1 MSKKVQ
7 RQYSAELKASAVKM
21 VIEELK
27 TLSQVSQDLH
37 IPLQTLHSWVNKG
50 RKGELSGVG
59 TYSPDLVAL
68 QTEVRQLKKQLA
80 AAEMEREILKKA
92 AAYLCPLGT
101 LRGTPCQVRVHENLS
116 QDLPFMRHGA
126 IIGCQRHGLL

>member
-7 RQYSAELKASAVKM
+7 RQYSAELKSSAVKM

-27 TLSQVSQDLH
+27 TLSQVSQDLD
-37 IPLQTLHSWVNKG
+37 IPLQTLHRWVNKG
-50 RKGELSGVG
+50 RKGELSGIG
-59 TYSPDLVAL
+59 TYNPDLVAL

-92 AAYLCPLGT
+92 AAYFARDT
-101 LRGTPCQVRVHENLS
+101 LPNTRS
-116 QDLPFMRHGA
+116 
-126 IIGCQRHGLL
+126 

>member
-37 IPLQTLHSWVNKG
+37 IPLQTLHSLQINVDFKC
-50 RKGELSGVG
+50 G
-59 TYSPDLVAL
+59 TYL
-68 QTEVRQLKKQLA
+68 TERKVIKLGQL
-80 AAEMEREILKKA
+80 
-92 AAYLCPLGT
+92 G
-101 LRGTPCQVRVHENLS
+101 
-116 QDLPFMRHGA
+116 
-126 IIGCQRHGLL
+126 

>member
-59 TYSPDLVAL
+59 TYNPDLVAL

-80 AAEMEREILKKA
+80 AALRPIFYCVDKRGKLYENKVCGYNIA
-92 AAYLCPLGT
+92 ARTSINICST
-101 LRGTPCQVRVHENLS
+101 MS
-116 QDLPFMRHGA
+116 
-126 IIGCQRHGLL
+126 

>member
-37 IPLQTLHSWVNKG
+37 IPLQTLHS
-50 RKGELSGVG
+50 
-59 TYSPDLVAL
+59 
-68 QTEVRQLKKQLA
+68 
-80 AAEMEREILKKA
+80 
-92 AAYLCPLGT
+92 
-101 LRGTPCQVRVHENLS
+101 
-116 QDLPFMRHGA
+116 
-126 IIGCQRHGLL
+126 

>member
-1 MSKKVQ
+1 MTRFGKLKKIIGVYHVKVQ

-27 TLSQVSQDLH
+27 TLSQVSQDLD

-50 RKGELSGVG
+50 RKGEVSGVG

-92 AAYLCPLGT
+92 AAYFARDT
-101 LRGTPCQVRVHENLS
+101 LPSTRS
-116 QDLPFMRHGA
+116 
-126 IIGCQRHGLL
+126 

>member
-80 AAEMEREILKKA
+80 ADAMEREIFKKA
-92 AAYLCPLGT
+92 AAYFARDT
-101 LRGTPCQVRVHENLS
+101 LPNKRS
-116 QDLPFMRHGA
+116 
-126 IIGCQRHGLL
+126 

>member
-27 TLSQVSQDLH
+27 KTLSQVSQDLD

-50 RKGELSGVG
+50 RKGELSGIG
-59 TYSPDLVAL
+59 TYNPDLVTL
-68 QTEVRQLKKQLA
+68 QTEVRQLKK
-80 AAEMEREILKKA
+80 
-92 AAYLCPLGT
+92 
-101 LRGTPCQVRVHENLS
+101 
-116 QDLPFMRHGA
+116 
-126 IIGCQRHGLL
+126 

>member
-37 IPLQTLHSWVNKG
+37 IPLQTLHSWVNNA
-50 RKGELSGVG
+50 
-59 TYSPDLVAL
+59 T
-68 QTEVRQLKKQLA
+68 T
-80 AAEMEREILKKA
+80 I
-92 AAYLCPLGT
+92 
-101 LRGTPCQVRVHENLS
+101 TPFSNSHLHVKSL
-116 QDLPFMRHGA
+116 
-126 IIGCQRHGLL
+126 

>member
-80 AAEMEREILKKA
+80 AAEMEREI
-92 AAYLCPLGT
+92 YT
-101 LRGTPCQVRVHENLS
+101 N
-116 QDLPFMRHGA
+116 PFIR
-126 IIGCQRHGLL
+126 

>member
-1 MSKKVQ
+1 MSVEKTVWVDLVNLRRLLEFIMSKKVQ
-7 RQYSAELKASAVKM
+7 RQYSAELKSSAVKM

-27 TLSQVSQDLH
+27 TLSQVSQDLD

-50 RKGELSGVG
+50 RKGELSGIG
-59 TYSPDLVAL
+59 TYNPDLVAL

-92 AAYLCPLGT
+92 AAYFARDT
-101 LRGTPCQVRVHENLS
+101 LPNTRS
-116 QDLPFMRHGA
+116 
-126 IIGCQRHGLL
+126 

>member
-1 MSKKVQ
+1 MSVEKTVWVDLVNLRRLLEFIMSKKVQ
-7 RQYSAELKASAVKM
+7 RQYSAELKSSAVKM

-50 RKGELSGVG
+50 RQGELSGVG
-59 TYSPDLVAL
+59 TYNPDLVAL

-92 AAYLCPLGT
+92 AAYFPRDT
-101 LRGTPCQVRVHENLS
+101 LPNTRS
-116 QDLPFMRHGA
+116 
-126 IIGCQRHGLL
+126 

>member
-21 VIEELK
+21 VLDELK
-27 TLSQVSQDLH
+27 SVTQVSQDLH
-37 IPLQTLHSWVNKG
+37 IPMQTLHSWVTKG
-50 RKGELSGVG
+50 RKGELSGIS

-68 QTEVRQLKKQLA
+68 QTEVCQLKKQLA

-92 AAYLCPLGT
+92 AAYFARDT
-101 LRGTPCQVRVHENLS
+101 LPSTRS
-116 QDLPFMRHGA
+116 
-126 IIGCQRHGLL
+126 

>member
-1 MSKKVQ
+1 MQNFVW
-7 RQYSAELKASAVKM
+7 LKS
-21 VIEELK
+21 LK
-27 TLSQVSQDLH
+27 SSIYQDLH

-92 AAYLCPLGT
+92 AAYFARDT
-101 LRGTPCQVRVHENLS
+101 LPSTRS
-116 QDLPFMRHGA
+116 
-126 IIGCQRHGLL
+126 

>member
-7 RQYSAELKASAVKM
+7 RQYSAELKSSAVKM

-27 TLSQVSQDLH
+27 TLSQVSQDLD

-50 RKGELSGVG
+50 RKGKLSGIG
-59 TYSPDLVAL
+59 TYNPDLVAL

-92 AAYLCPLGT
+92 AAYFARDT
-101 LRGTPCQVRVHENLS
+101 LPNTRS
-116 QDLPFMRHGA
+116 
-126 IIGCQRHGLL
+126 